1 MSTRFR
7 HPVWSTDLLPRT
19 LSCPDSPDDLL
30 APLRDAGEVGLDEA
44 LDDFFIEVAP
54 NAQGCDI

>member
-7 HPVWSTDLLPRT
+7 HPVWSQDLLPRA
-19 LSCPDSPDDLL
+19 LSYPDSPKDLL
-30 APLRDAGEVGLDEA
+30 APLLNSADPQPEEFVDK
-44 LDDFFIEVAP
+44 FFIEVDT